1 LVYVIAAVA
10 MLLLG
15 LRPWR
20 VHTWIWPLAGAAIFL
35 ATGLEPPGAALG
47 AVARQWNVLLFI
59 LGLMALSAAAEES
72 GAFEWMTQLLLQ
84 RAGGSQRRLFVYL
97 FLAGAAVT
105 IVLSNDATAIALT
118 PIVYRAVST
127 RSAMRAEPFLYGCI
141 FVANTA
147 SFGLPFSN
155 PANVLILPH
164 ARLLPYLW
172 HLGPP
177 EVLAIA
183 ANLGIF
189 LFFFRRRL
197 RGRYRVT
204 KPEPPS
210 ARTIATL
217 WGMLAMIVVYVV
229 ALIFNWPLG
238 PVALAGGS
246 LLVFAGAPQPVR
258 ATRHIKWDTFV
269 LLAGLFVLLD
279 AVTRAGFTQWALR
292 ELNAALGYGHLAFN
306 AVAAGGAALTAN
318 LFNNLPVAVA
328 ASQIATHSRADGIA
342 YPLIAGVDLGPN
354 LFTSG
359 SLATILWL
367 AVLRRYGL
375 RVSRGEYLRL
385 GAVVVP
391 VTLGIAVLWLW
402 LVG

>member
-1 LVYVIAAVA
+1 

-20 VHTWIWPLAGAAIFL
+20 IHTWIWPLAGALLVL
-35 ATGLEPPGAALG
+35 AAGYEPPWAALD

-59 LGLMALSAAAEES
+59 LGLMLLSAAAEES
-72 GAFEWMTQLLLQ
+72 GAFEWITQLLLE

-97 FLAGAAVT
+97 FLAAAAVT
-105 IVLSNDATAIALT
+105 LVLSNDATAIALT
-118 PIVYRAVST
+118 PIVYRAVS
-127 RSAMRAEPFLYGCI
+127 AHPKIRAEPFLYGCI

-172 HLGPP
+172 HLGPA

-183 ANLGIF
+183 ANLAVF

-197 RGRYRVT
+197 RGSYEVAKS
-204 KPEPPS
+204 KPPQP
-210 ARTIATL
+210 RTVRALI
-217 WGMLAMIVVYVV
+217 GMLAVALAYVA
-229 ALIFNWPLG
+229 ALIFDWPLG
-238 PVALAGGS
+238 TVAAIGGALLLA
-246 LLVFAGAPQPVR
+246 VVNTHPFEAA
-258 ATRHIKWDTFV
+258 RHVKWSTFV

-279 AVTRAGFTQWALR
+279 AVTRAGFTEWAI
-292 ELNAALGYGHLAFN
+292 AVLGSTLQYGALAFN
-306 AVAAGGAALTAN
+306 AAAAGGAAIFAN
-318 LFNNLPVAVA
+318 VFNNLPVAVA
-328 ASQIATHSRADGIA
+328 AAHIAAHAQTGGVA

-375 RVSRGEYLRL
+375 RMSRREYLRL

-391 VTLGIAVLWLW
+391 VTLGITVLWLW
-402 LVG
+402 VAGTY

>member
-1 LVYVIAAVA
+1 

-20 VHTWIWPLAGAAIFL
+20 IHTWVWPLAGSLIVLAA
-35 ATGLEPPGAALG
+35 GYEPPGAALD

-59 LGLMALSAAAEES
+59 LGLMLLSAAAEES
-72 GAFEWMTQLLLQ
+72 GAFEWITQLLLE

-97 FLAGAAVT
+97 FLAAAAVT
-105 IVLSNDATAIALT
+105 LVLSNDATAIALT
-118 PIVYRAVST
+118 PIVYRAVAAHSKI
-127 RSAMRAEPFLYGCI
+127 RAEPFLYGCI

-164 ARLLPYLW
+164 AQLLPYLW
-172 HLGPP
+172 HLGPA
-177 EVLAIA
+177 EAMAIA

-197 RGRYRVT
+197 SGRYEVAKS
-204 KPEPPS
+204 KPPQP
-210 ARTIATL
+210 RTVRAL
-217 WGMLAMIVVYVV
+217 WGMLAVVLAYVA
-229 ALIFNWPLG
+229 ALLFDWPLG
-238 PVALAGGS
+238 AVAALGGVMLLGIASTSPLAG
-246 LLVFAGAPQPVR
+246 A
-258 ATRHIKWDTFV
+258 RHIKWSTFV

-279 AVTRAGFTQWALR
+279 AVTRAGFTEWAI
-292 ELNAALGYGHLAFN
+292 AALDSTMKYGALAFN
-306 AVAAGGAALTAN
+306 AAAGGGAAIFAN

-328 ASQIATHSRADGIA
+328 ASHITRHAYAEGVA

-375 RVSRGEYLRL
+375 RMSRGEYLRL

-391 VTLGIAVLWLW
+391 ATLGITVLWLW
-402 LVG
+402 VAGTY